1 HRVLRPGGVLV
12 AAVMPPYMRLVATVL
27 ARGSAAFDD
36 GTVHRMLTEGRYDD
50 PRPGRFTCGYLV
62 RPEDVVPFFDGHGFT
77 PRRLMASQ
85 GFLGW
90 AQPEVVRLAHRDR
103 VAYQRLLDLAY
114 ETATDPSILGMAAH
128 LVFIGQRRG

>member
-1 HRVLRPGGVLV
+1 GSNVESIVVADARNLGAFEGGSFDALLCLGPFYHLTGEADRIRAAGEAHRVLRPGGVLV

-85 GFLGW
+85 GF
-90 AQPEVVRLAHRDR
+90 
-103 VAYQRLLDLAY
+103 
-114 ETATDPSILGMAAH
+114 
-128 LVFIGQRRG
+128 